1 MAAKRIGASA
11 KARLRTTRPRSQ
23 EASHKIVV
31 GVLSAGAPHSPLMAG
46 ALYAIHEKKLT
57 FNLIL
62 TSGAGAIMGLLFM
75 GPKGKSPP
83 AGLRDVVEIGVS
95 DAIYRFFPLGYKTF
109 FKASPFTKLF
119 ADLANRFKVPVSPR
133 EIGKEL
139 SESQRRKRLYNDS
152 IDFWFSALTPTSLT
166 LLSKGLCAP
175 PPFLDD
181 LIDFHKVNHRPPHDP
196 LKALVVNAY
205 NIDKKRMDWFSTP
218 HLNAAHL
225 RAAFAFPF
233 IYPPAELGS
242 HPYYEGATYD
252 PLDSHVPVPY
262 QMRAHGHPRV
272 TLSGVPDL
280 DTILQ
285 TFFDGKARSIQNYEF
300 VIIDIL
306 GSLATHLVRA
316 PRDLWD
322 AYGLSIMVPIVALAK
337 KSEDAIGEHPN
348 IHRIRFH
355 IPEDRRADLL
365 EWNYSNLA
373 AMFDIGYAAGLKWIQ
388 DNPYVLPEQP
398 GPAPEPEP

>member
-11 KARLRTTRPRSQ
+11 KARLRTTRARNPA
-23 EASHKIVV
+23 ASEKIVV

-46 ALYAIHEKKLT
+46 ALYAIHEKRRT

-75 GPKGKSPP
+75 GPKGKSPQ

-95 DAIYRFFPLGYKTF
+95 DPIYRFFPLGYKTF

-119 ADLANRFKVPVSPR
+119 ADLANRFKVPVHPR

-139 SESQRRKRLYNDS
+139 PESERRKRFYNDS

-196 LKALVVNAY
+196 LKGLVVNAY
-205 NIDKKRMDWFSTP
+205 NIDRKRMDWFSTP

-233 IYPPAELGS
+233 IYPPATLGG

-252 PLDSHVPVPY
+252 PLDTHVPHHMMP
-262 QMRAHGHPRV
+262 GDHPPI
-272 TLSGVPDL
+272 TLPGVPDL
-280 DTILQ
+280 QKILQ
-285 TFFDGKARSIQNYEF
+285 TFFDGTTFSIENYEF
-300 VIIDIL
+300 VVLDIL
-306 GSLATHLVRA
+306 GSLATDLVRA

-337 KSEDAIGEHPN
+337 KSNEAMGEHPN
-348 IHRIRFH
+348 IHRITFH
-355 IPEDRRADLL
+355 IPEDRQADLL

-373 AMFDIGYAAGLKWIQ
+373 AMFDIGHAAGLKWIQ
-388 DNPYVLPEQP
+388 DNPNVLPRQP
-398 GPAPEPEP
+398 GPEPEP

>member
-1 MAAKRIGASA
+1 MAAKRVGASA
-11 KARLRTTRPRSQ
+11 KTRLRTTRPRSRA
-23 EASHKIVV
+23 ASERIVV
-31 GVLSAGAPHSPLMAG
+31 GVLSAGAPNSPLMAG
-46 ALYAIHEKKLT
+46 ALYAIHEKRRT

-95 DAIYRFFPLGYKTF
+95 DPIYRFFPLGYKTF

-119 ADLANRFKVPVSPR
+119 ANLANRFKVPVSPR
-133 EIGKEL
+133 EINKEL
-139 SESQRRKRLYNDS
+139 SESERRKRLYNDS

-181 LIDFHKVNHRPPHDP
+181 LIDFHKVNYRPPRDP
-196 LKALVVNAY
+196 LKGLVVNAY
-205 NIDKKRMDWFSTP
+205 NIDKKSMDWFSTP

-242 HPYYEGATYD
+242 HLFYEGATYD
-252 PLDSHVPVPY
+252 PLDTHVPHHMTPGD
-262 QMRAHGHPRV
+262 HGPV
-272 TLSGVPDL
+272 TLPGVPDL
-280 DTILQ
+280 EKILQ
-285 TFFDGKARSIQNYEF
+285 TFFDGKTFSIEDYEF

-337 KSEDAIGEHPN
+337 KSNDAMGTHPN
-348 IHRIRFH
+348 IHRITFD
-355 IPEDRRADLL
+355 IPEDRQADLL

-373 AMFDIGYAAGLKWIQ
+373 ALFDIGYAAGLKWIH
-388 DNPYVLPEQP
+388 DNPRVLPQQP
-398 GPAPEPEP
+398 GPVPEPEP

>member
-1 MAAKRIGASA
+1 MAAKRVSASA
-11 KARLRTTRPRSQ
+11 TARRRATRTNGPAVTR
-23 EASHKIVV
+23 KVV

-46 ALYAIHEKKLT
+46 ALYAIHEKKRT

-75 GPKGKSPP
+75 GPKGKSPE
-83 AGLRDVVEIGVS
+83 AGLRDVVEIGIS
-95 DAIYRFFPLGYKTF
+95 DPIYRFFPLGYKTY

-119 ADLANRFKVPVSPR
+119 ADFANRFKVPVSPR

-139 SESQRRKRLYNDS
+139 PESERRKRFFNDS

-181 LIDFHKVNHRPPHDP
+181 LIDFHKVNHRPPGDP
-196 LKALVVNAY
+196 LKGLVVNAY

-218 HLNAAHL
+218 RLNAAHL

-233 IYPPAELGS
+233 IYSPAKLGS
-242 HPYYEGATYD
+242 HLYYEGATYD
-252 PLDSHVPVPY
+252 PLDAHLPY
-262 QMRAHGHPRV
+262 DMTPGDHGPA
-272 TLSGVPDL
+272 TLPGVPDL
-280 DTILQ
+280 EEILKY
-285 TFFDGKARSIQNYEF
+285 FYDGKTFWIGDYEF

-306 GSLATHLVRA
+306 GSLAKHIVRA

-322 AYGLSIMVPIVALAK
+322 AYGLSIVVPIVALAK
-337 KSEDAIGEHPN
+337 KANEAMGHDTT
-348 IHRIRFH
+348 IHRIKFR
-355 IPEDRRADLL
+355 IPEDRQADLL

-373 AMFDIGYAAGLKWIQ
+373 ALFDIGYAAGLDWLRL
-388 DNPYVLPEQP
+388 NPNVLPRQP
-398 GPAPEPEP
+398 EPAPEPEP